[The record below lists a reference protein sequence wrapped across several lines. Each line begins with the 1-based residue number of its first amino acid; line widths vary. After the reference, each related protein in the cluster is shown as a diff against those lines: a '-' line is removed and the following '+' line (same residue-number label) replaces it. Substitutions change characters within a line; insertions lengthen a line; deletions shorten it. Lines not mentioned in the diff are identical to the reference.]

1 MTPIYQMAFEPNGDN
16 SFGLVFSEETEE
28 FNQPVFVLP
37 IIQNNQW
44 WTEDYYLPGEIEGK
58 YKEFRLTF
66 KNGVFVLKDEILKH
80 TIRFGVGLGD
90 VFLRIH
96 PIDRHFFYEELP
108 LKYIGKHQNI
118 VTPFDRF
125 IPLSPL
131 DLLIMDDA
139 FRQHKACFVGLTPVF
154 GERND
159 KQ

>member
-1 MTPIYQMAFEPNGDN
+1 MAFEPNGDN
-16 SFGLVFSEETEE
+16 SFGLVFSEETEVY
-28 FNQPVFVLP
+28 NQPVFVLP
-37 IIQNNQW
+37 IRHNNQW

-80 TIRFGVGLGD
+80 AIRFGVGLGD

-96 PIDRHFFYEELP
+96 PMDRHFFYEKLP

-118 VTPFDRF
+118 VTSFDRF

-154 GERND
+154 GEKND